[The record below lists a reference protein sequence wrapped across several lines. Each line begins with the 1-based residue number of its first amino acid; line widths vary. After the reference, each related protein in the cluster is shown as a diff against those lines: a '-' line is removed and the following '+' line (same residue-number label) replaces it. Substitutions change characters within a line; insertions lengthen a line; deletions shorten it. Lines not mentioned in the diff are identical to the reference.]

1 MTSKWE
7 IEKFSKDNDFGLWK
21 VMMQI
26 ILIQK
31 KCIATLKGERLML
44 SRLTQTEK
52 AKMMDRARS
61 FIILFLRDK
70 VLREKT
76 TTLMWAKIEP
86 LYMT

>member
-1 MTSKWE
+1 
-7 IEKFSKDNDFGLWK
+7 
-21 VMMQI
+21 MMQI

-52 AKMMDRARS
+52 AKMMDRAKS

-76 TTLMWAKIEP
+76 TTLMWANIES